1 VPSLVPVEFE
11 TDGDENVQQKMS
23 QMSIE
28 SVQAPFETNILLSP
42 EDQVKVGTEEEKV
55 SIEVNAETT
64 KATILE
70 KVDTYVEAPLLP
82 GPFNEPRKR
91 QKKSVR

>member
-28 SVQAPFETNILLSP
+28 SVQSSFDANSLFKSK
-42 EDQVKVGTEEEKV
+42 DQVKVETEEEQV
-55 SIEVNAETT
+55 EIEVNAET
-64 KATILE
+64 AEASIIE
-70 KVDTYVEAPLLP
+70 KVDSYVEAPLLP